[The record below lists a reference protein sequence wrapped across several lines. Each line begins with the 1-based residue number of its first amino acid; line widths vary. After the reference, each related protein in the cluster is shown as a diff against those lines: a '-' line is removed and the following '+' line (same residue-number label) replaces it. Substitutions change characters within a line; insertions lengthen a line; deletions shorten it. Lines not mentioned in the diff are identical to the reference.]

1 MPMTT
6 KRVSKLGKLP
16 YGFLALCVIPTLTLA
31 VVFMIL
37 PALNALR
44 MSFTNITSI
53 SVSGN
58 ARFIFLE
65 NYIYMFTRDRS
76 FQQSLVNT
84 LKLIV
89 VTPPI
94 TIFLALL
101 AAFTLTQIKLYE
113 RGIYRV
119 LFFLP
124 SIVSMTVVAVVWA
137 CMFDPR
143 AGGVINRLIAVFGIA
158 PVTWLGDER
167 YALWCIALVVVWQAV
182 GYFMVMHIAAID
194 SISRDIYEA
203 AEIDGAN
210 QTNKL
215 FRITIPLLKDTI
227 GITYVFALSGTINT
241 SYILSNIMTNGGPG
255 NSTLVLLLHMYRTA
269 FGPSANFGYAM
280 TITVFSLCL
289 AFLIS
294 SLSRKISYQNE
305 NIQG

>member
-1 MPMTT
+1 M
-6 KRVSKLGKLP
+6 
-16 YGFLALCVIPTLTLA
+16 IWPT
-31 VVFMIL
+31 
-37 PALNALR
+37 LNALF

-58 ARFIFLE
+58 TRFIFLE
-65 NYIYMFTRDRS
+65 NYIYMFTKDRN
-76 FQQSLVNT
+76 FLQSLGNT

-89 VTPPI
+89 VAPPV
-94 TIFLALL
+94 TIFLALFI
-101 AAFTLTQIKLYE
+101 AFTLTQIKLRE
-113 RGIYRV
+113 RGVYRV

-124 SIVSMTVVAVVWA
+124 SVISMTVVGVVWA
-137 CMFDPR
+137 CLFDPR
-143 AGGVINRLIAVFGIA
+143 SGGVINRFIALFGFKS
-158 PVTWLGDER
+158 VMWLGDER

-210 QTNKL
+210 QANKF
-215 FRITIPLLKDTI
+215 FRITVPLLKDTI

-255 NSTLVLLLHMYRTA
+255 NSTLVLLQHMYKTA

-294 SLSRKISYQNE
+294 SLSRRISYQNE